1 MKAKTV
7 IILILV
13 VILLITI
20 LQNTQVVELRLFFW
34 KLSMSQI
41 IYTLLIFLIGLI
53 IGLILGKRERRKFRQ

>member
-1 MKAKTV
+1 M
-7 IILILV
+7 LILV
-13 VILLITI
+13 LILFIII

-53 IGLILGKRERRKFRQ
+53 IGLISGKRGRRNFRQ